1 MKIRKMILFVLLGL
15 LLVFGAVSLGMA
27 QATIDSVTPG
37 VLNIHEFLV
46 SDLGLTGGGRNYEL
60 FRIHFQDVADVR
72 NLRLFI
78 EVETIGGDKLLNGET
93 DLHPYNTTFRNQTYF
108 NYNILN
114 KLGGSFE
121 ITSVIPTR
129 IQDAIFN
136 TGGVPQGAFRM
147 TFQLRDGGTPV
158 GAQRVILI
166 NVGPLYLLT
175 LAPADNELVNK
186 QKLNFLWMTNLTK
199 LRLDIYDRPTG
210 GSPIANTRVT
220 GRSYKWPEL
229 VATAGLQNGE
239 TYYWQIAGFKTTTHG
254 EVKVTG
260 PRSPF
265 MYYEGKIPEDLTA
278 LDKGAIKA
286 ALEKIG
292 VTGLS
297 TLQLKWVM
305 YDDSAVFITDPITS
319 VLNCLAESDIDYK
332 VRWE

>member
-1 MKIRKMILFVLLGL
+1 MKIRKMILFLLLGL

-27 QATIDSVTPG
+27 QDISSATPS

-46 SDLGLTGGGRNYEL
+46 YDLGLTGGGRDYEL
-60 FRIHFQDVADVR
+60 FRLTFAPGAG
-72 NLRLFI
+72 NLKLFI
-78 EVETIGGDKLLNGET
+78 EVETAGGDKLLNGAT
-93 DLHPYNTTFRNQTYF
+93 DLHDYASTFAGKTYYNYD
-108 NYNILN
+108 ILD

-129 IQDAIFN
+129 IQDAILN

-147 TFQLRDGGTPV
+147 TFQLRDSGDTPV
-158 GAQRVILI
+158 GTQRVILI

-175 LAPADNELVNK
+175 LAPSDNELVNK
-186 QKLNFLWMTNLTK
+186 QKLNFVWMTNLER
-199 LRLDIYDRPTG
+199 LRLDIFDRPTG
-210 GSPIANTRVT
+210 GSAIAWTRVT
-220 GRSYKWPEL
+220 GRSHKWPEL
-229 VATAGLQNGE
+229 VAKAGLQNGE
-239 TYYWQIAGFKTTTHG
+239 TYYWQIAGYKITTHG
-254 EVKVTG
+254 DVKVTG

-278 LDKGAIKA
+278 LDAGAIKA
-286 ALEKIG
+286 ALEKVG

-297 TLQLKWVM
+297 ALQLKWVM

-319 VLNCLAESDIDYK
+319 ALNCLAESDIDYS